1 MKHLEDTKQT
11 RAGKQDGD
19 DNRFRV
25 VVIPQKQED
34 IDQQTST
41 ADDADIDETPEQFER
56 KPRSP
61 KKRNWMLIL
70 GATALLIGGGF
81 GWRWWQNNNAE
92 QQSPPGQSQ
101 SQAIPVRLSTVQ
113 TATVRNSAEFV
124 ANLESRRAVTLQP
137 ETQGRVSQIFVKPGN
152 QVQTGTPIIQ
162 INPDEQQAAVSGA
175 TAAIA
180 AAQAEVKSARAT
192 LSSLEAERL
201 SNQSQLKLSQEQY
214 ERYSNLAAQG
224 AVSRETRDQY
234 LNELQSARSS
244 LAAINKRIDAQ
255 RAVVAQ
261 SEKAVQQAQANAQ
274 QSQAQLQ
281 NYRVTAPFAGT
292 VGDIPVKLGDIVT
305 TSTQLTTITQNQPLE
320 VNISIP
326 LQQAPRVR
334 IGTPVELMDA
344 QGKSIGTSKVFF
356 ISPQAANDTQSVL
369 IKALFDNAKGQLRA
383 DSFVGARVIWEQQPG
398 ILIPTEAVSR
408 VAGQTFVYVAQQQ
421 GQNQQG
427 QPQLIA
433 RQKLVKLG
441 DLQGNSYQVLEGLKP
456 GDKLIVAG
464 LLNLRNGAPITPAS

>member
-1 MKHLEDTKQT
+1 MKHFEDTKQT
-11 RAGKQDGD
+11 RAGTQDGKD
-19 DNRFRV
+19 SRFSV
-25 VVIPQKQED
+25 VVLPQTQEE

-41 ADDADIDETPEQFER
+41 ADEADIDDTSPETDR
-56 KPRSP
+56 KPPSP
-61 KKRNWMLIL
+61 KKRNWLLTL
-70 GATALLIGGGF
+70 GAIALLIGGVF
-81 GWRWWQNNNAE
+81 GWRWWQNNNAQE
-92 QQSPPGQSQ
+92 QSPPGQSQ
-101 SQAIPVRLSTVQ
+101 SQAVPVRISTVQ
-113 TATVRNSAEFV
+113 TATIRDSAEFV

-162 INPDEQQAAVSGA
+162 INPDEQQAALSGA
-175 TAAIA
+175 TAAVA

-214 ERYSNLAAQG
+214 QRYSNLATQG

-234 LNELQSARSS
+234 FNELQAARSS
-244 LAAINKRIDAQ
+244 LAAINKRIEAQ
-255 RAVVAQ
+255 GAVVAQ

-292 VGDIPVKLGDIVT
+292 VGNIPVKVGDIVT

-334 IGTPVELMDA
+334 VGTPVQLLNP
-344 QGKSIGTSKVFF
+344 QGQNIGTSKVFF
-356 ISPQAANDTQSVL
+356 ISPQTANDTQSVL

-383 DSFVGARVIWEQQPG
+383 DSFVRARVIWEQRPG
-398 ILIPTEAVSR
+398 VLIPTEAISR

-421 GQNQQG
+421 EQNQQG
-427 QPQLIA
+427 QAQLIA

-441 DLQGNSYQVLEGLKP
+441 DIQGNSYQVLEGLKP
-456 GDKLIVAG
+456 GEKIIVAG
-464 LLNLRNGAPITPAS
+464 LFNLRDGAPITPAS